1 MRKSTKS
8 KSLSSTTTSTDLD
21 LFSSYSHEQVHI
33 YDKLCSSL
41 SSLCQIAYCTTEG
54 VHICVPPTYNRQ
66 TSTSNLSPSSSSMLI
81 TRIKY
86 PFESTDQTNSISSNS
101 TAYIFF
107 EKIKNT
113 LLPKLYQS
121 YKLRPSSLSSFD
133 RLLSSDLTQYKGFRQ
148 CLFSPFDVTVNRGQS
163 ILATISCA
171 HEVFVYEIVSSSK
184 RFFNSESANLKF
196 DLTKILFESQ
206 EFEKIFHDSENEN
219 DHRLLYSHLTTR
231 ILWSQTGKYL
241 FQLQYSGHLIVW
253 IFDGLKLENEKSLKI
268 IDTKIS
274 KPLTM
279 IWNENQQHLIVIGKE
294 NQRILIEIERMM
306 TINEIKQ
313 IDENDFM
320 NVDHCEFIEIN
331 QQTSILIESKINYC
345 LISQITFDKNQ
356 V

>member
-1 MRKSTKS
+1 M
-8 KSLSSTTTSTDLD
+8 
-21 LFSSYSHEQVHI
+21 
-33 YDKLCSSL
+33 
-41 SSLCQIAYCTTEG
+41 
-54 VHICVPPTYNRQ
+54 
-66 TSTSNLSPSSSSMLI
+66 
-81 TRIKY
+81 
-86 PFESTDQTNSISSNS
+86 
-101 TAYIFF
+101 
-107 EKIKNT
+107 
-113 LLPKLYQS
+113 
-121 YKLRPSSLSSFD
+121 
-133 RLLSSDLTQYKGFRQ
+133 
-148 CLFSPFDVTVNRGQS
+148 NRGQS